1 LSFEA
6 VALPLTILIAG
17 GGILSLTIGTIVAIR
32 GSSRVDQRLDT
43 FITPPTATRAASGEF
58 AASSLSGARKRFN
71 NALAVLDSEEME
83 RQLTAARWPITVAEF
98 WMTRV
103 AAAVLGFMLGI
114 VVARSIL
121 IGLGAALLAYLVP
134 GILLARGIRA
144 RQRRFESQLIDALT
158 LIRGAVAAGYSF
170 QQSLNVVIQE
180 LPAPMSEEFQQVR
193 REVELGVPLGTALQS
208 MADRMESADFN
219 LVVTVVITN
228 MEIGGNLTT
237 ILTVVMNTIRERLAL
252 FGEIRALT
260 AYATFASY
268 VLTLLPPVTVIIL
281 ALLSPVYWKQL
292 AQPGATRIMLI
303 YAVSSVIAGNIVL
316 RRIAKVDV

>member
-1 LSFEA
+1 MSFET

-32 GSSRVDQRLDT
+32 GSSRVDERLGR
-43 FITPPTATRAASGEF
+43 FITPPTATRAQSGDTAASG
-58 AASSLSGARKRFN
+58 LSQARERVN
-71 NALAVLDSEEME
+71 SALAALDSEEME
-83 RQLTAARWPITVAEF
+83 RRLTAARWQITVGEF
-98 WMTRV
+98 WMIRI
-103 AAAVLGFMLGI
+103 AAAILAFMLAI
-114 VVARSIL
+114 LIARGIL
-121 IGLGAALLAYLVP
+121 IGLGVALVAYLVP
-134 GILLARGIRA
+134 GILLARGIKA
-144 RQRRFESQLIDALT
+144 RQRRFEAQMIDALT

-170 QQSLNVVIQE
+170 QQSLSVVIQE

-193 REVELGVPLGTALQS
+193 REVELGVPLATALQNMS
-208 MADRMESADFN
+208 ERMESADFN

-260 AYATFASY
+260 AYATFAGY
-268 VLTLLPPVTVIIL
+268 VLTLLPPITVVAL

-292 AQPGATRIMLI
+292 LQPGGTRIMLI
-303 YAVSSVIAGNIVL
+303 YAVCSIIAGNIMM
-316 RRIAKVDV
+316 RRIARVDV